1 MRKPTS
7 DGTIAKHLAELLG
20 DVRNTLKTGEYQ
32 DLDRLASQQETLL
45 TKLLAKPDGQ
55 PDISRASFEDL
66 IANAKRNQTLIT
78 AALGGIK
85 SARRR
90 HEDVLGLGEATQTY
104 DRTGRRT
111 KLAPATAEL
120 EKRS

>member
-7 DGTIAKHLAELLG
+7 DGKISKHLTELLG
-20 DVRNTLKTGEYQ
+20 DVRDALKTGEYH

-85 SARRR
+85 SAIRR

-104 DRTGRRT
+104 DRTGHRT